1 MATDA
6 PGSLH
11 SASTCAFFVSLYRRR
26 VFLSLVMRPPKL
38 RGQHPCRKRQPVQD
52 DFAGRLPSSRRR
64 RDHSPELKRE
74 LVRQC
79 LLPGASVSSIAMAHG
94 INANLVFKWRRE
106 HRAAVAAS
114 LEPAPAS
121 APALLPITLAP
132 ATSDGMTQASHSVPS
147 SCAARA
153 NAGSI
158 ELDFAGA
165 RLRLRG
171 TVDQESLVAVLAA
184 LRCVA

>member
-1 MATDA
+1 MAD
-6 PGSLH
+6 
-11 SASTCAFFVSLYRRR
+11 
-26 VFLSLVMRPPKL
+26 
-38 RGQHPCRKRQPVQD
+38 QD
-52 DFAGRLPSSRRR
+52 IPSKRRR

-106 HRAAVAAS
+106 HCAAEAADAG
-114 LEPAPAS
+114 PAQAS
-121 APALLPITLAP
+121 GPLLLPITLAS
-132 ATSDGMTQASHSVPS
+132 ATSSNTSISLPPVSTS
-147 SCAARA
+147 STTRTST
-153 NAGSI
+153 GSI

-171 TVDQESLVAVLAA
+171 AVDQESLVSLLTA
-184 LRCVA
+184 LRSLA

>member
-1 MATDA
+1 MAD
-6 PGSLH
+6 
-11 SASTCAFFVSLYRRR
+11 
-26 VFLSLVMRPPKL
+26 
-38 RGQHPCRKRQPVQD
+38 QD
-52 DFAGRLPSSRRR
+52 TPSKRRR

-106 HRAAVAAS
+106 YRAAEAAGAG
-114 LEPAPAS
+114 PAQAS
-121 APALLPITLAP
+121 APLLLPITLAS
-132 ATSDGMTQASHSVPS
+132 ATPSDAAVSSPPVPTP
-147 SCAARA
+147 CAIPT
-153 NAGSI
+153 AGSI

-171 TVDQESLVAVLAA
+171 AVDQKSLVAVLTA
-184 LRCVA
+184 LRSLA

>member
-1 MATDA
+1 MAD
-6 PGSLH
+6 
-11 SASTCAFFVSLYRRR
+11 
-26 VFLSLVMRPPKL
+26 
-38 RGQHPCRKRQPVQD
+38 QD
-52 DFAGRLPSSRRR
+52 TPSSPRR

-79 LLPGASVSSIAMAHG
+79 LQPGASVSSIAMAHG

-106 HRAAVAAS
+106 HLAALAAS
-114 LEPAPAS
+114 AGSSEAL
-121 APALLPITLAP
+121 APALLPITLASP
-132 ATSDGMTQASHSVPS
+132 TPSDATETPDSVRTPRL
-147 SCAARA
+147 ARA
-153 NAGSI
+153 NTGSI

-171 TVDQESLVAVLAA
+171 TVDQESLVAVLTA

>member
-1 MATDA
+1 MAD
-6 PGSLH
+6 
-11 SASTCAFFVSLYRRR
+11 
-26 VFLSLVMRPPKL
+26 
-38 RGQHPCRKRQPVQD
+38 QD
-52 DFAGRLPSSRRR
+52 TPSKRRR

-106 HRAAVAAS
+106 HCAAEAAGAG
-114 LEPAPAS
+114 PAQAS
-121 APALLPITLAP
+121 APLLLPITLAS
-132 ATSDGMTQASHSVPS
+132 ATPNDAAVSSPPVPP
-147 SCAARA
+147 SCASRTST
-153 NAGSI
+153 GSI

-171 TVDQESLVAVLAA
+171 AVDQESLVSLLTA
-184 LRCVA
+184 LRSLA

>member
-1 MATDA
+1 MAD
-6 PGSLH
+6 
-11 SASTCAFFVSLYRRR
+11 
-26 VFLSLVMRPPKL
+26 
-38 RGQHPCRKRQPVQD
+38 QD
-52 DFAGRLPSSRRR
+52 TPSGRRR

-79 LLPGASVSSIAMAHG
+79 LQPGASVSSIAMAHG

-106 HRAAVAAS
+106 HRAALVAH
-114 LEPAPAS
+114 PKPPQTP
-121 APALLPITLAP
+121 APALLPITLASP
-132 ATSDGMTQASHSVPS
+132 ATSDATEAPHPVRTP
-147 SCAARA
+147 CTARA

-171 TVDQESLVAVLAA
+171 TIDQESLVTLLTA
-184 LRCVA
+184 LRSVA

>member
-1 MATDA
+1 MADQDT
-6 PGSLH
+6 
-11 SASTCAFFVSLYRRR
+11 
-26 VFLSLVMRPPKL
+26 PP
-38 RGQHPCRKRQPVQD
+38 R
-52 DFAGRLPSSRRR
+52 RRR

-106 HRAAVAAS
+106 HRAAEAVGAG
-114 LEPAPAS
+114 PAQAS
-121 APALLPITLAP
+121 APLLLPITLAS
-132 ATSDGMTQASHSVPS
+132 ATPSDSAVPS
-147 SCAARA
+147 APVPTPCATRTS
-153 NAGSI
+153 GSI

-171 TVDQESLVAVLAA
+171 AVDQESLLGVLTA
-184 LRCVA
+184 LRSLA

>member
-1 MATDA
+1 MADQD
-6 PGSLH
+6 
-11 SASTCAFFVSLYRRR
+11 
-26 VFLSLVMRPPKL
+26 RPS
-38 RGQHPCRKRQPVQD
+38 R
-52 DFAGRLPSSRRR
+52 RRR

-106 HRAAVAAS
+106 HRAALAAS
-114 LEPAPAS
+114 AGSAPAL
-121 APALLPITLAP
+121 APALLPITLASASP
-132 ATSDGMTQASHSVPS
+132 SDTTQASPPVPT

-153 NAGSI
+153 TGSI

-171 TVDQESLVAVLAA
+171 TVDPESLVALLTA
-184 LRCVA
+184 LRSIA

>member
-1 MATDA
+1 MAD
-6 PGSLH
+6 
-11 SASTCAFFVSLYRRR
+11 
-26 VFLSLVMRPPKL
+26 
-38 RGQHPCRKRQPVQD
+38 QD
-52 DFAGRLPSSRRR
+52 TPSRRRR

-79 LLPGASVSSIAMAHG
+79 LQPGASVSSIAMAHG

-106 HRAAVAAS
+106 HRAALAAS
-114 LEPAPAS
+114 PGPAQAS
-121 APALLPITLAP
+121 GPALLPITLASSTP
-132 ATSDGMTQASHSVPS
+132 DGTTQTPPPVPTP
-147 SCAARA
+147 CARA

-171 TVDQESLVAVLAA
+171 TVDQESLVALLTA
-184 LRCVA
+184 LRSLA

>member
-1 MATDA
+1 MAD
-6 PGSLH
+6 
-11 SASTCAFFVSLYRRR
+11 
-26 VFLSLVMRPPKL
+26 
-38 RGQHPCRKRQPVQD
+38 QD
-52 DFAGRLPSSRRR
+52 TPSRRRR

-106 HRAAVAAS
+106 HREAQAT
-114 LEPAPAS
+114 LPAPPNPS
-121 APALLPITLAP
+121 APLLLPITLASDAPSDTAALPP
-132 ATSDGMTQASHSVPS
+132 ASQPCG
-147 SCAARA
+147 ARA
-153 NAGSI
+153 SAGSI

-171 TVDQESLVAVLAA
+171 AVDQDSLRALLTA
-184 LRCVA
+184 LRSLA

>member
-1 MATDA
+1 MAD
-6 PGSLH
+6 
-11 SASTCAFFVSLYRRR
+11 
-26 VFLSLVMRPPKL
+26 
-38 RGQHPCRKRQPVQD
+38 QHT
-52 DFAGRLPSSRRR
+52 PSSRRR

-106 HRAAVAAS
+106 HRTAVAAS

-121 APALLPITLAP
+121 ALLPITLAP
-132 ATSDGMTQASHSVPS
+132 ATSDGMTQASHSVPT

-153 NAGSI
+153 NASSI
-158 ELDFAGA
+158 ELAFAGA

>member
-1 MATDA
+1 MAD
-6 PGSLH
+6 
-11 SASTCAFFVSLYRRR
+11 
-26 VFLSLVMRPPKL
+26 
-38 RGQHPCRKRQPVQD
+38 QD
-52 DFAGRLPSSRRR
+52 TPSKRRR

-106 HRAAVAAS
+106 HRAAEAAGAGS
-114 LEPAPAS
+114 AQAS
-121 APALLPITLAP
+121 APLLLPITLAS
-132 ATSDGMTQASHSVPS
+132 ATPSDPVSAPPVPT
-147 SCAARA
+147 SCATRTT
-153 NAGSI
+153 AGSI

-171 TVDQESLVAVLAA
+171 AVDQESLLGVLTA
-184 LRCVA
+184 LRSLA